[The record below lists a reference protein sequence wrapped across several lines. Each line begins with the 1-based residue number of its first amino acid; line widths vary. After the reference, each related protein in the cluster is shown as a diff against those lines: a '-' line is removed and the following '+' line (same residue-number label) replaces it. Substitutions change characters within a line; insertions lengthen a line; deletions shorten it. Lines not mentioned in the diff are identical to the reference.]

1 MKLDETADS
10 VNTLVTT
17 LQQLV
22 SIVYLMLV
30 LDFVATALRTLI

>member
-1 MKLDETADS
+1 MKLDETAYS